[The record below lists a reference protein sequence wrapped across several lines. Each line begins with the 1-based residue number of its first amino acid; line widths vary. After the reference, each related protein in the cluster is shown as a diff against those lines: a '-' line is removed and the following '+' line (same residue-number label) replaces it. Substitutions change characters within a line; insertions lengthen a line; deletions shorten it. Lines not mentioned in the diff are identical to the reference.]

1 MKLLIALAF
10 VLLSIGSA
18 KSAHLFGG
26 EVSYRYLGLNK
37 YEVTFIF
44 YRACN
49 EGAPFPPQIHFSIF
63 KADNTILDSTVF
75 FSLEPYTANDTL
87 RGETDNPCII
97 PPPDLCVQVGTYL
110 DTITLP
116 PSVDGYYISYQRC
129 CWTNDMEN
137 IVTPNSIGLN
147 TTIPIP
153 GSATVTLP
161 NNSAVFNSVPPLV
174 VCVGKTLEFLQSAY
188 DIDGDSLVYS
198 LCDPRNF
205 DGDLNSNDPNPEIPG
220 PYDPIVWEAGYSA
233 EEPFGTTSFA
243 DIDPNTGLLT
253 ITPNQI
259 GQFLTGVCVSEY
271 RDGNLICIKDRSF
284 NIISQICDEIT
295 PFVISEENTGV
306 TVDGVK
312 ALSEDCGEQFFYFSR
327 DNDTVDFEI
336 IIQVSGTAQMGI
348 DYTSIPDTF
357 VIEQGDF
364 LDTLS
369 LEAFFDSIDEPTET
383 IQLTLIFPDFCTG
396 ENDSL
401 VVDLVIFDYR
411 SISLELSADSLNI
424 CPDLGEFKNLG
435 VTVYG
440 GIPPFSYEWISGE
453 LEFYPDNAEIIIP
466 ASHITNYKNPYYVTM
481 LDQCGKV
488 ASSDTM
494 IVYNQCPI
502 IVPNVITK
510 NEDSVNE
517 IFIIRNLQDFPG
529 LGLRVFD
536 RWGQMVY
543 KNEVYQNDWPVVFD
557 DGTPLTEGIYFYE
570 AEVKSDKKYEYDDNE
585 KTMYQAQGFFHV
597 IK

>member
-1 MKLLIALAF
+1 MKFLIALAF
-10 VLLSIGSA
+10 VFLSIGSA
-18 KSAHLFGG
+18 KSAHLSGG

-37 YEVTFIF
+37 YEVTFLF
-44 YRACN
+44 YRTCF
-49 EGAPFPPQIHFSIF
+49 EGAQFPDELNFTVF
-63 KADNTILDSTVF
+63 KADNTILYPMVLFARSPNT
-75 FSLEPYTANDTL
+75 SSDTL

-97 PPPDLCVQVGTYL
+97 PPPDLCVEIGTYI

-116 PSVDGYYISYQRC
+116 PSVDGYYIDYQKC
-129 CWTNDMEN
+129 CWTNETQN
-137 IVTPNSIGLN
+137 ILNPALTGLN
-147 TTIPIP
+147 LTIPIP
-153 GSATVTLP
+153 GSSKVTLP
-161 NNSAVFNSVPPLV
+161 NNSAVFTSLPPLI
-174 VCVGKTLEFLQSAY
+174 VCVGKTLEFSQSAI

-198 LCDPRNF
+198 LCDPRYN
-205 DGDLNSNDPNPEIPG
+205 DLDDPNPEPAG
-220 PYDPIVWEAGYSA
+220 PYAPIDWETGHSA
-233 EEPFGTTSFA
+233 DEPFGTTSFV
-243 DIDPNTGLLT
+243 DIDPSTGLLT
-253 ITPNQI
+253 ITPSTA
-259 GQFLTGVCVSEY
+259 GKFLTGICISEY
-271 RDGNLICIKDRSF
+271 RDGDLICIKDRTF
-284 NIISQICDEIT
+284 NIISQTCDEIT

-383 IQLTLIFPDFCTG
+383 IQLTLIFPDYCTG

-401 VVDLVIFDYR
+401 VVDLVLFDYR

-466 ASHITNYKNPYYVTM
+466 ASHITNYENPYYVTM